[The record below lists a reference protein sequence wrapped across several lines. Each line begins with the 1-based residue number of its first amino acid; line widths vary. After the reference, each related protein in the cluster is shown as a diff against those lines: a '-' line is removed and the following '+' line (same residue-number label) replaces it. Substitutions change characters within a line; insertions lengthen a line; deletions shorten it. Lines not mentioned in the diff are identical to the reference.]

1 MTKMSKEPGTLV
13 LRVTANNAKD
23 LYRILQEAAGLPSLV
38 SLSDETSLEALEPR
52 LSEGQTLQAI
62 GRLPGGVAHDVNNML
77 SVIVSSL
84 ELLLQAQQDS
94 ERFRTLVERSIEA
107 ALKSAELMQGHG
119 RNSATSVCGQETVCG
134 GVTLNRCLDSSRS
147 TGSTR
152 NRVDRIPAGQK
163 SA

>member
-1 MTKMSKEPGTLV
+1 MSKEPGTLV
-13 LRVTANNAKD
+13 LRVTANNTKE
-23 LYRILQEAAGLPSLV
+23 LYRILQEEAALPSLG
-38 SLSDETSLEALEPR
+38 SLSDQALHEELRAPP
-52 LSEGQTLQAI
+52 QKLQAT
-62 GRLPGGVAHDVNNML
+62 GRLPRVAHDVNNML

-84 ELLLQAQQDS
+84 ELLLQAPQGL

-107 ALKSAELMQGHG
+107 ALKSAELMQGRGH
-119 RNSATSVCGQETVCG
+119 NSAASACGAATVCG
-134 GVTLNRCLDSSRS
+134 GVTLNRCLDSRRS